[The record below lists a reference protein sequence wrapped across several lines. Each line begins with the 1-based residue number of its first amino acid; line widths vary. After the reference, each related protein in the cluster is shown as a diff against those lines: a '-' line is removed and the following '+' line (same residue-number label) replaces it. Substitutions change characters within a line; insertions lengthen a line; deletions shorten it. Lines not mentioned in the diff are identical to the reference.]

1 MLFLSC
7 TKIGLVYFNILERE
21 IMALLTPS
29 EGFVVLL
36 YLIIAAHLA
45 FLGILLLLFIK
56 LIFTTVLM

>member
-1 MLFLSC
+1 
-7 TKIGLVYFNILERE
+7 
-21 IMALLTPS
+21 MALLTPS